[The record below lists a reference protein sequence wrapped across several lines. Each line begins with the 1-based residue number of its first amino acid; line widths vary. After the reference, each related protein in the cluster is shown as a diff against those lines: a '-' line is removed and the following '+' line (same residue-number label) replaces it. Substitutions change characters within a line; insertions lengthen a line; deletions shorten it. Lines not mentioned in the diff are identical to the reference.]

1 MDKVTAGRSFSAK
14 SYNILH
20 VLYTNRVIHAHIYCS
35 VHQRCIIFQGAVQ
48 GGAAYSPVSS
58 ASYQIQDKQM
68 NQEMSSHFCTQLD
81 MLDMLYYIPLAAI

>member
-14 SYNILH
+14 SNNILH

-48 GGAAYSPVSS
+48 GGAQHILLS
-58 ASYQIQDKQM
+58 AARRIRSK
-68 NQEMSSHFCTQLD
+68 MSK
-81 MLDMLYYIPLAAI
+81 